1 MTDCQ
6 FDRPADQPPD
16 AMGRYRYVC
25 GTCGAVR
32 RSKYADPSKVHRRCG
47 AAATK
52 PKPPPCVFLGDMVDE
67 IAYTSRCGQPARARV
82 YECEKLG
89 RCLRRP
95 VRDGAADGLAVC
107 AGCGEG

>member
-1 MTDCQ
+1 MTRSPQGGWTETEPGSGVYQC
-6 FDRPADQPPD
+6 DQ
-16 AMGRYRYVC
+16 C
-25 GTCGAVR
+25 GIRVPMQ
-32 RSKYADPSKVHRRCG
+32 PSEWPIHHTCG